1 MLLQKELSIESLY
14 GRSNFVEKFPQITE
28 ADPETLLV
36 DTVLCM
42 TTTQWWQ
49 IHFQNSFVSGSIFWG
64 VGVGRYLQKL
74 HPRIHHWIMDICLFL
89 VCNHVT
95 RRPCWRPKQQ
105 IYYRRIYMKMEFSS
119 QRREMLCSFLTTNM
133 AAVKKITI
141 FLFI

>member
-14 GRSNFVEKFPQITE
+14 GRSNFVENFPQITE

-36 DTVLCM
+36 DTVVCM

-74 HPRIHHWIMDICLFL
+74 HPLDPSL
-89 VCNHVT
+89 NNA
-95 RRPCWRPKQQ
+95 
-105 IYYRRIYMKMEFSS
+105 YMPIFGLQPRDKAA
-119 QRREMLCSFLTTNM
+119 MLEAKTTDLLSKNLHENG
-133 AAVKKITI
+133 V
-141 FLFI
+141 